1 VTWRLVYRI
10 SRRPALWPRLFAA
23 CCLTLATAAPV
34 LAEFEIQEST
44 IDPGEIQLQY
54 RGAWHEGLPS
64 ISTEEADDD
73 ALLPADEEA
82 PLRQSHEAELQ
93 MSVTTHWLLAVT
105 HGFEQAA
112 DDTLKLTSIEAET
125 QVELITLEGEGL
137 GLAVQGG
144 VEQPVLDARDDEA
157 GDYHFGPIV
166 ELAKDKFLLTL
177 NPLFYKERGDLAE
190 QDGWGFEYG
199 WQLRYVPT
207 PKLWLTVEMFGEVE
221 DMANAGS
228 FAQQVHSIGPAF
240 YYIFGADD
248 DVGGETEEEGS
259 AELTLSLGAQFGLT
273 EEASDVAL
281 KVFIGY
287 EFF

>member
-1 VTWRLVYRI
+1 MAWRGVFRFTLRSAVWR
-10 SRRPALWPRLFAA
+10 RLFAV
-23 CCLTLATAAPV
+23 CCLTLTTAAPV

-64 ISTEEADDD
+64 ISTEEADED

-93 MSVTTHWLLAVT
+93 MSVTSHWLLAVT

-166 ELAKDKFLLTL
+166 ELAKNKFLLTL
-177 NPLFYKERGDLAE
+177 NPLFYKERGDRAE